1 MKQKLIA
8 LFSPRVRSIK
18 TVQINTRRASAHKT
32 GYISPNIDLHPRTR
46 LLHTSNAYECVFF
59 DGHQKVLVNAAQVQI
74 FNITPRENFI
84 RMKRR
89 VGQKKTYQNKS
100 APVLYPYITFV
111 HAQKELLYTRLFTF
125 VHAFSKKKTFH
136 ISS

>member
-100 APVLYPYITFV
+100 ALHLCLHKKSY
-111 HAQKELLYTRLFTF
+111 YT
-125 VHAFSKKKTFH
+125 VGFSHLSMLSQKKKTFH